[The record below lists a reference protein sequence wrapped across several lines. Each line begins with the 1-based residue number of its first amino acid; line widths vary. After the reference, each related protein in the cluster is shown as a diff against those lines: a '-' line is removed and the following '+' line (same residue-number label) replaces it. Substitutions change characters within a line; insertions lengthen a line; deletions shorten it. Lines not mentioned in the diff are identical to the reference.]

1 MLAYLDQQGEDL
13 QNLLDSTHL
22 PEEFLRDPSFWIKSS
37 EMEEFLKASIELT
50 KVGSQ
55 LLQRAGHAG
64 PELRSW
70 GVLDSVLRMMPRPSE
85 IFNQPQRFLSYFI
98 SPEPPLENVINK
110 DSGIQLDLPVSS
122 EMFPLVTT
130 YLRHAF
136 ESLPVYIGQPLGVC
150 QWEDIHLKI
159 LWSQEQESIFSSDPG
174 RHISPELLRSIVA
187 SLEKHQQE
195 LEAKNR
201 ELQEKNTQLLKTYEE
216 SMSRFAQQESQ
227 KMTSRLISDDQKSGS
242 LGDLLI
248 PDEGHS
254 ERQSLVSQNLPAFNG
269 RQLDLGSGT
278 SLEMLQTNFAKMADY
293 MVRAQQLV
301 TLIIGQDRMKP
312 AIKEAM
318 RRTDWEM
325 IKINFPQIV
334 NQSYEILKQSAR
346 RNHETSSTSNNRAG
360 LNPPN

>member
-1 MLAYLDQQGEDL
+1 MLFSCKISSAVLAYLDQQGEDL

-22 PEEFLRDPSFWIKSS
+22 PEEFLRDPSFWIKSN
-37 EMEEFLKASIELT
+37 EMEEFLRSSIELT
-50 KVGSQ
+50 KGGSQ
-55 LLQRAGHAG
+55 LLQKAGHAG

-98 SPEPPLENVINK
+98 SPEPPLENVLNR

-150 QWEDIHLKI
+150 QWENIHLKI

-201 ELQEKNTQLLKTYEE
+201 ELQEKNTQLLKTYED
-216 SMSRFAQQESQ
+216 SMTRFAQQESQ
-227 KMTSRLISDDQKSGS
+227 KMTSHLQPESPTAS
-242 LGDLLI
+242 
-248 PDEGHS
+248 
-254 ERQSLVSQNLPAFNG
+254 
-269 RQLDLGSGT
+269 QLDVGSGT

-301 TLIIGQDRMKP
+301 TLIIGQDRLKP

-346 RNHETSSTSNNRAG
+346 KNNEAANSSSHRVG